1 VQLQLVQM
9 RMRTEALHS
18 CVLRTAWARDCAMA
32 RDPAAKDF
40 GYAMFVTNFSTTV
53 IQRITEL
60 NMDIHGASA
69 GEMDAY
75 ANQLVRDAHIWTHL
89 AADSVTRMM
98 AIRNYLH

>member
-1 VQLQLVQM
+1 M
-9 RMRTEALHS
+9 
-18 CVLRTAWARDCAMA
+18 
-32 RDPAAKDF
+32 
-40 GYAMFVTNFSTTV
+40 MFVTNFANTV